1 MHTMMHTWTRDE
13 LNPMAANSA
22 VAAGLSAAGGG
33 SGRGGGMQ
41 QHMLEKSWNQDG
53 SGHDHFHCHQEQEH
67 QQQLQDLLGFCGIKG
82 STPKQLKR
90 KRLADSMEQ
99 EESEAE
105 LVLELGQM
113 VSSSRG
119 FQDARAG
126 AGGSSNSGNSS
137 ILGLDRPSCN
147 VLLQLGSMRDDSSA
161 AMSIGEGVRQILD
174 PAVVV
179 DNLDNAVTD
188 LGIGPPPNP
197 NLIAPHG
204 PTRECELRAS
214 TSLLGLRQCDI
225 IMENLLEGQIQVPVV
240 DEESTSAR
248 LVSSGAGYMPSLLM
262 NSHKLP
268 TIAPSGMTYMQVT
281 STQQQA
287 EEVEEEEEEEGEQG
301 EEEEEDQDVEQ
312 QEYPKSMRLSTSCGT
327 TSTSGTSGHSERPRP
342 KVCRFRGCSKGPR
355 GASGLCIAHGG
366 GRRCQKNGC
375 NKGAEGRTVFC
386 KAHGG
391 GRRCQTL
398 GCTKS
403 AEGKTDYCIGHG
415 GGRRCTH
422 EGCSKAARGR
432 SGLCIR
438 HGGGKR
444 CQIEGCTKSAEGYSG
459 LCISHGG
466 GRR

>member
-1 MHTMMHTWTRDE
+1 
-13 LNPMAANSA
+13 MAANSA
-22 VAAGLSAAGGG
+22 VPAGLSAAGDG
-33 SGRGGGMQ
+33 SGRGGGRQ

-53 SGHDHFHCHQEQEH
+53 GGHDHFHCHREQVH

-82 STPKQLKR
+82 SAPKQLKR
-90 KRLADSMEQ
+90 KRLADSMER

-119 FQDARAG
+119 FQEVRAG
-126 AGGSSNSGNSS
+126 AGGCSNSSNSSV
-137 ILGLDRPSCN
+137 LGLDRPSCN

-179 DNLDNAVTD
+179 VDNLDNVVTD

-214 TSLLGLRQCDI
+214 SSLLGLGQCDI

-262 NSHKLP
+262 NSHKFP

-281 STQQQA
+281 STQQ
-287 EEVEEEEEEEGEQG
+287 EEEEEEEEDEGDEGEQG

-312 QEYPKSMRLSTSCGT
+312 QEYPKSMRVSTSCGT

-366 GRRCQKNGC
+366 GRRSVT
-375 NKGAEGRTVFC
+375 RS
-386 KAHGG
+386 
-391 GRRCQTL
+391 TL
-398 GCTKS
+398 
-403 AEGKTDYCIGHG
+403 
-415 GGRRCTH
+415 
-422 EGCSKAARGR
+422 
-432 SGLCIR
+432 
-438 HGGGKR
+438 
-444 CQIEGCTKSAEGYSG
+444 
-459 LCISHGG
+459 
-466 GRR
+466 

>member
-1 MHTMMHTWTRDE
+1 
-13 LNPMAANSA
+13 MAANSA
-22 VAAGLSAAGGG
+22 VAAGLSAAGDG

-53 SGHDHFHCHQEQEH
+53 GGHDHFRCHQEQEH

-90 KRLADSMEQ
+90 KRLADSMER

-119 FQDARAG
+119 FQEVRAG
-126 AGGSSNSGNSS
+126 AGGSSNSSNSS
-137 ILGLDRPSCN
+137 ILGLDCPSCN

-174 PAVVV
+174 PPVVVV
-179 DNLDNAVTD
+179 DNLDNVVTD

-214 TSLLGLRQCDI
+214 TSLLGLGQCDI

-262 NSHKLP
+262 NSHKFP

-281 STQQQA
+281 SAQQQA
-287 EEVEEEEEEEGEQG
+287 EEEQEQEQEQG
-301 EEEEEDQDVEQ
+301 EEEEEDRDVEQ
-312 QEYPKSMRLSTSCGT
+312 QEYPKIMRVSTSCGT

-366 GRRCQKNGC
+366 GRRSVT
-375 NKGAEGRTVFC
+375 RS
-386 KAHGG
+386 
-391 GRRCQTL
+391 TL
-398 GCTKS
+398 
-403 AEGKTDYCIGHG
+403 
-415 GGRRCTH
+415 
-422 EGCSKAARGR
+422 
-432 SGLCIR
+432 
-438 HGGGKR
+438 
-444 CQIEGCTKSAEGYSG
+444 
-459 LCISHGG
+459 
-466 GRR
+466 

>member
-1 MHTMMHTWTRDE
+1 
-13 LNPMAANSA
+13 MAANSA
-22 VAAGLSAAGGG
+22 VPAGLSAAGDG
-33 SGRGGGMQ
+33 SGRGGGRQ

-53 SGHDHFHCHQEQEH
+53 G
-67 QQQLQDLLGFCGIKG
+67 G
-82 STPKQLKR
+82 QLKR
-90 KRLADSMEQ
+90 KRLADSMER

-119 FQDARAG
+119 FQEVRAG
-126 AGGSSNSGNSS
+126 AGGCSNSSNSSV
-137 ILGLDRPSCN
+137 LGLDRPSCN

-179 DNLDNAVTD
+179 VDNLDNVVTD
-188 LGIGPPPNP
+188 LGIGPHPNP

-214 TSLLGLRQCDI
+214 SSLLGLGQCDI

-262 NSHKLP
+262 NSHKFP

-281 STQQQA
+281 STQQ
-287 EEVEEEEEEEGEQG
+287 EEEEEEEEDEGDEGEQG

-312 QEYPKSMRLSTSCGT
+312 QEYPKSMRVSTSCGT

-366 GRRCQKNGC
+366 GRRSVT
-375 NKGAEGRTVFC
+375 RS
-386 KAHGG
+386 
-391 GRRCQTL
+391 TL
-398 GCTKS
+398 
-403 AEGKTDYCIGHG
+403 
-415 GGRRCTH
+415 
-422 EGCSKAARGR
+422 
-432 SGLCIR
+432 
-438 HGGGKR
+438 
-444 CQIEGCTKSAEGYSG
+444 
-459 LCISHGG
+459 
-466 GRR
+466 